1 MRHLRSTPAFVSL
14 LPAAAC
20 VLAFV
25 SMTACSGGGSA
36 HTPGAA
42 GTSGAGTS
50 GGTGS
55 VGTSGGAGSA
65 GTSAGAGSVGT
76 SGGTGSAG
84 ISGGTGSAASGAQ
97 GSAGVDG
104 AGTTDAAG
112 GAGEAGAAEGSDA
125 AGATGAAGAD
135 GGTPSDGC
143 GMAAGQALGTY
154 VKYMEMV
161 TGVTAKQA
169 PRNYYV
175 WLPTDYNPLHAYTLV
190 FIGPGCGSNGM
201 QGIQIQSASG
211 NNAIVVGLDPSMGVD
226 PEGRQ
231 CFDSQDYPDPEVPY
245 FDQTL
250 KAIESN
256 FCVDKSHIFMEGFSS
271 GSWLTNL
278 IGCVDADVIR
288 GQGNASG
295 CLQGLPAGTCT
306 KPIAY
311 MEVHNNPDP
320 NNSYACGTQN
330 RDEKIMR
337 NGCTQQTMPFTPT
350 GLVVP
355 AGATVSCV
363 QYVGC
368 KPGYPV
374 IFCTTTGVN
383 PQHNPGDNS
392 TTHITTDG
400 MWNLWM
406 SLPPA
411 SP

>member
-1 MRHLRSTPAFVSL
+1 MHHLRSKPVFVSR

-20 VLAFV
+20 LLAWV
-25 SMTACSGGGSA
+25 SMTACSGAGSA
-36 HTPGAA
+36 GTSGAA
-42 GTSGAGTS
+42 GTSSGASSTGDAATS
-50 GGTGS
+50 GGAGSGVTSGGAGSANTGAQATAGVGS
-55 VGTSGGAGSA
+55 AGTSGGAGSA
-65 GTSAGAGSVGT
+65 SSGVQGTEGAGE
-76 SGGTGSAG
+76 GGT
-84 ISGGTGSAASGAQ
+84 TG
-97 GSAGVDG
+97 D
-104 AGTTDAAG
+104 AG
-112 GAGEAGAAEGSDA
+112 GAEGTDA
-125 AGATGAAGAD
+125 AGATGAAAVD

-143 GMAAGQALGTY
+143 GMAPGQALGTY

-161 TGVTAKQA
+161 TGVAATKA

-175 WLPTDYNPLHAYTLV
+175 WLPTDYNPQHAYPLV

-211 NNAIVVGLDPSMGVD
+211 NNAIVVGLDPSMAVD

-231 CFDSQDYPDPEVPY
+231 CFDSQSFPDPEVPY

-250 KAIESN
+250 TAIESN
-256 FCVDKSHIFMEGFSS
+256 FCVDKSHVFMEGFSS

-278 IGCVDADVIR
+278 IGCVDADILR

-295 CLQGLPAGTCT
+295 CLQGVPAGTCT

-330 RDEKIMR
+330 RDEKIKR
-337 NGCTQQTMPFTPT
+337 NGCTQETMPYTPA

-363 QYVGC
+363 QYIGC

-374 IFCTTTGVN
+374 IFCTTTGIN
-383 PQHNPGDNS
+383 PQHNPADDA
-392 TTHITTDG
+392 TTHITTQG
-400 MWNLWM
+400 MWNFWM

>member
-1 MRHLRSTPAFVSL
+1 M
-14 LPAAAC
+14 
-20 VLAFV
+20 
-25 SMTACSGGGSA
+25 
-36 HTPGAA
+36 
-42 GTSGAGTS
+42 
-50 GGTGS
+50 GGT
-55 VGTSGGAGSA
+55 
-65 GTSAGAGSVGT
+65 
-76 SGGTGSAG
+76 
-84 ISGGTGSAASGAQ
+84 
-97 GSAGVDG
+97 
-104 AGTTDAAG
+104 
-112 GAGEAGAAEGSDA
+112 
-125 AGATGAAGAD
+125 D
-135 GGTPSDGC
+135 GGTPSEGC
-143 GMAAGQALGTY
+143 GMPAGQALGTY

-175 WLPTDYNPLHAYTLV
+175 WLPTDYNPQRAYPLV

-211 NNAIVVGLDPSMGVD
+211 NNAIVVGLDPSMAVD

-231 CFDSQDYPDPEVPY
+231 CFDSQDFPDPEVPY

-256 FCVDKSHIFMEGFSS
+256 FCVDKSHVFMEGFSS

-306 KPIAY
+306 KPVAY

-330 RDEKIMR
+330 RDEKIKR
-337 NGCTQQTMPFTPT
+337 NGCTQQTMPYTPA

-355 AGATVSCV
+355 PGATVSCV

-383 PQHNPGDNS
+383 PQHNPGDDS

-400 MWNLWM
+400 MWNFWM
-406 SLPPA
+406 SLL
-411 SP
+411 

>member
-1 MRHLRSTPAFVSL
+1 MATLCSSEPHDSSR
-14 LPAAAC
+14 AAA
-20 VLAFV
+20 
-25 SMTACSGGGSA
+25 GGGKNEGG
-36 HTPGAA
+36 GAASA
-42 GTSGAGTS
+42 GTSG
-50 GGTGS
+50 
-55 VGTSGGAGSA
+55 
-65 GTSAGAGSVGT
+65 
-76 SGGTGSAG
+76 
-84 ISGGTGSAASGAQ
+84 GGTGSAAAGAQ
-97 GSAGVDG
+97 GSAG
-104 AGTTDAAG
+104 ADAAG
-112 GAGEAGAAEGSDA
+112 TADAAAGEAGAAEGTDA
-125 AGATGAAGAD
+125 AGATGTAGAD
-135 GGTPSDGC
+135 GGTPSAGC
-143 GMAAGQALGTY
+143 GMAPGQALGTY

-190 FIGPGCGSNGM
+190 FVGPGCGSNGM

-337 NGCTQQTMPFTPT
+337 NGCTQQTMPYTPT

-355 AGATVSCV
+355 PGATVSCV

-383 PQHNPGDNS
+383 PQHNPGDDS
-392 TTHITTDG
+392 TTHITTSG
-400 MWNLWM
+400 MWNFWM
-406 SLPPA
+406 TLPPA

>member
-1 MRHLRSTPAFVSL
+1 
-14 LPAAAC
+14 
-20 VLAFV
+20 
-25 SMTACSGGGSA
+25 MTACSGGSKAATTGAVSSSGS
-36 HTPGAA
+36 TSTTGAV
-42 GTSGAGTS
+42 GTT
-50 GGTGS
+50 GGTG
-55 VGTSGGAGSA
+55 AESA
-65 GTSAGAGSVGT
+65 GTSAGAGSAATGALGT
-76 SGGTGSAG
+76 SGVGAPGTTGAAG
-84 ISGGTGSAASGAQ
+84 TTSGAGSAAGSGTA
-97 GSAGVDG
+97 
-104 AGTTDAAG
+104 
-112 GAGEAGAAEGSDA
+112 AGEAGTEGGADA
-125 AGATGAAGAD
+125 AGATGTAGAD
-135 GGTPSDGC
+135 GGTPSAGC
-143 GMAAGQALGTY
+143 GMPPGQALGTY
-154 VKYMEMV
+154 VKYMEMI
-161 TGVTAKQA
+161 TGVAASKA

-175 WLPTDYNPLHAYTLV
+175 WLPTDYNPQHAYTLV
-190 FIGPGCGSNGM
+190 FVGPGCGSNGM
-201 QGIQIQSASG
+201 EGIQIQSASG
-211 NNAIVVGLDPSMGVD
+211 NNAIVVGLDPSMAVD

-231 CFDSQDYPDPEVPY
+231 CFDSQDFPDPEVPY

-250 KAIESN
+250 QAIESN
-256 FCVDKSHIFMEGFSS
+256 FCVDKSHVFMEGFSS

-278 IGCVDADVIR
+278 IGCVDADIIR

-355 AGATVSCV
+355 PGATVSCV

-392 TTHITTDG
+392 TTHVTTDG
-400 MWNLWM
+400 MWNFWM

>member
-1 MRHLRSTPAFVSL
+1 MPHLGSTPAFVSL

-36 HTPGAA
+36 RTPDAA
-42 GTSGAGTS
+42 GPSSGAGTS
-50 GGTGS
+50 GGAASAGTSGGAAS
-55 VGTSGGAGSA
+55 AGTSGGAASAGTSGGAGSA
-65 GTSAGAGSVGT
+65 
-76 SGGTGSAG
+76 
-84 ISGGTGSAASGAQ
+84 AAGAQ
-97 GSAGVDG
+97 GSAGVDA

-112 GAGEAGAAEGSDA
+112 GAAGEAGAAEGTDA
-125 AGATGAAGAD
+125 AGTIGAAGTD

-161 TGVTAKQA
+161 TGVTTKQA

-175 WLPTDYNPLHAYTLV
+175 WLPTDYNPQRAYPLV

-211 NNAIVVGLDPSMGVD
+211 NNAIVVGLDPSMAVD

-231 CFDSQDYPDPEVPY
+231 CFDSQSFPDPEVPY

-250 KAIESN
+250 KAIESKL
-256 FCVDKSHIFMEGFSS
+256 CVDKSHVFIEGFSS
-271 GSWLTNL
+271 GSWMANL

-306 KPIAY
+306 KPVAY

-330 RDEKIMR
+330 RDEKIKR
-337 NGCTQQTMPFTPT
+337 NGCTQETMPYTPT
-350 GLVVP
+350 GLVMP

-374 IFCTTTGVN
+374 IFCTTTGIN
-383 PQHNPGDNS
+383 PQHNPGDDS
-392 TTHITTDG
+392 TTHITTQG
-400 MWNLWM
+400 MWNFWM
-406 SLPPA
+406 TLPLA